1 MSAANNFIV
10 ISVYRPPNDDEA
22 YAHAFANTITDICNK
37 YPKDTIWVGG
47 DMNLPDIDWEEN
59 TITGNQ
65 YKKVINEL
73 LKSTI
78 DDAGVEQVVNFPT
91 RGQNIRDIFA
101 TSTPFLV
108 TTCKPKIG
116 VSDHER
122 VYVESRVYAKYQRPI
137 QHKIYLWKKV
147 DIINLKAYCLRFC

>member
-1 MSAANNFIV
+1 MIENRCEIVGTRIECSKNTSFIV
-10 ISVYRPPNDDEA
+10 ISEYRPTHNDDA
-22 YAHAFANTITDICNK
+22 YAHTLGNTIIDICNK

-78 DDAGVEQVVNFPT
+78 HDAGLEQVVKFPT
-91 RGQNIRDIFA
+91 RGQNIQ
-101 TSTPFLV
+101 L
-108 TTCKPKIG
+108 
-116 VSDHER
+116 
-122 VYVESRVYAKYQRPI
+122 Y
-137 QHKIYLWKKV
+137 
-147 DIINLKAYCLRFC
+147 FCNKQTIPSNNM